1 MKQNKHQLEHLPTLL
16 VQQIRLQWYK
26 DCRGGN
32 AAAQRNQYPRAMRL
46 PKDFFSYYPF
56 GLPTHFAS
64 IIQLMEYAGWYE
76 GRSVDISIAEQYYA
90 DHGVPM
96 MKTTQRFYR
105 KYFGLCC
112 EWYLAQKK
120 LKWAA
125 DFEFALFPYLV
136 NGIKNHLEDAYFR
149 DMSGCELA
157 EIEQAAG
164 EKCQPIGHIGYYY
177 PAEVWISEYGKLYAK
192 YEYQDEIEC
201 FPDVFALIER
211 ELRQCK
217 FDSAAMKTVEA
228 LDGKL

>member
-1 MKQNKHQLEHLPTLL
+1 MIKERIPISGDLKSR
-16 VQQIRLQWYK
+16 VR
-26 DCRGGN
+26 R
-32 AAAQRNQYPRAMRL
+32 
-46 PKDFFSYYPF
+46 
-56 GLPTHFAS
+56 
-64 IIQLMEYAGWYE
+64 LMEYAGWYE
-76 GRSVDISIAEQYYA
+76 GRKVDISPAEQYYA

-96 MKTTQRFYR
+96 MKATQRFYR

-112 EWYLAQKK
+112 QWYLAQKK
-120 LKWAA
+120 LNWAA
-125 DFEFALFPYLV
+125 DFQFALFPYLV
-136 NGIKNHLEDAYFR
+136 NGIKNHLEEAYFR

-164 EKCQPIGHIGYYY
+164 EKCQPIGHIGDYD

-211 ELRQCK
+211 DLRQCR

>member
-1 MKQNKHQLEHLPTLL
+1 MAGRAKSGHFHCGEVLRRSWCPYDEDYPAVLP
-16 VQQIRLQWYK
+16 QI
-26 DCRGGN
+26 
-32 AAAQRNQYPRAMRL
+32 
-46 PKDFFSYYPF
+46 
-56 GLPTHFAS
+56 
-64 IIQLMEYAGWYE
+64 
-76 GRSVDISIAEQYYA
+76 
-90 DHGVPM
+90 
-96 MKTTQRFYR
+96 
-105 KYFGLCC
+105 FGLCC

-120 LKWAA
+120 LNWAA

-136 NGIKNHLEDAYFR
+136 NGIKNHLEEAYFR